1 MQQVL
6 GVLPGYKAAGENGT
20 STGAVKGLA
29 SSEIVK
35 PGTKMAEA
43 ESDRVTGHGAG
54 PSSVYVPEEELEAS
68 DDVKILDEEPE
79 ASDDGQEVL
88 DRSEKVCATC

>member
-1 MQQVL
+1 MGQ
-6 GVLPGYKAAGENGT
+6 AH
-20 STGAVKGLA
+20 GAVKGLA

-35 PGTKMAEA
+35 PRTNMAESK
-43 ESDRVTGHGAG
+43 SDRVTGHGAG